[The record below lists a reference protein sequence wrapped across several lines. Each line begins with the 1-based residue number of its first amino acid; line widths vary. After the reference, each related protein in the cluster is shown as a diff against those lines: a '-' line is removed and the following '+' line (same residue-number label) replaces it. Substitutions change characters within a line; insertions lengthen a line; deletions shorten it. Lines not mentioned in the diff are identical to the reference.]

1 MSAFWEQV
9 PLAEMT
15 TEQWESLCD
24 GCGLC
29 CLHKLED
36 IDTGEVFYTS
46 VHCRYLDVSHCR
58 CTVYPT
64 RLKKVPDC
72 VSLSPEKVSE
82 FQWLPE
88 SCAYRRIAEGRG
100 LASWHPLLTG
110 DNQSVQRA
118 GVSVR
123 EGFVSEDAVGED
135 DLQDY
140 IVRSIY

>member
-1 MSAFWEQV
+1 MSEFWKTT
-9 PLAEMT
+9 PLSKMSQT
-15 TEQWESLCD
+15 QWESLCD

-36 IDTGEVFYTS
+36 VDSGKVFYTA
-46 VHCRYLDVSHCR
+46 VHCRYLDTTDCR

-72 VSLSPEKVSE
+72 VSLSLSKVSE
-82 FQWLPE
+82 FKWLPQ

-100 LASWHPLLTG
+100 LASWHPLRSG
-110 DNQSVQRA
+110 DKNSVHEA

-123 EGFVSEDAVGED
+123 EGFISEDNVDTD

-140 IVRSIY
+140 IVCSVC